1 MAPSGAKNILDRLL
15 ILNRRTSKSALAV
28 PWLAFCLSVFSI
40 LYSGNAVL
48 GQEPAAQDA
57 ESDLPARAMAI
68 LREKCLSCHGGSDK
82 IRGGLALTSREAML
96 TGGDSGPAID
106 LESPEDSLLL
116 SAVNYD
122 ALEMPP
128 SGKLPAAE
136 IGIIAEWLKAGAAWS
151 GESIAAEHAPAH
163 ASPAVNEETKKWWAW
178 QPVRKP
184 EVPGF
189 ADTEPHPIDAFLR
202 RSREQQGLA
211 ANGPADRR
219 TLVRRAFYDLTGL
232 PPTPQQVEAF
242 VNDQRP
248 DAWERLVDELLA
260 SPHYGEKWG
269 RHWLD
274 LVRYA
279 ESNSYERDGTKPFVW
294 RYRDYVIR
302 AFNDDK
308 PYDQFLIEQLAG
320 DELDEVTPESIIAT
334 GYYRLGIWDDE
345 PADPEQAWYDDMDDV
360 LATTSQSM
368 LGLTINCARCHE
380 HKIDPVPQTDY
391 YRLLAFF
398 RNIRRY
404 GVRAHETVVDASL
417 RSIASP
423 EAEEKFA
430 NERREWQEKV
440 EANRKGLEAIEEM
453 VKKDFIP
460 VEHEDFRDEGKRI
473 DLVRKRAGTVI
484 TQEQADEYA
493 RLMAD
498 MRALREN
505 RPESLEMA
513 LCVKE
518 TGARPKKTHVL
529 IRGNAHAE
537 GDEVQPGFPEVLGV
551 PDPEI
556 VPAADGRSTGRRLAL
571 AKWIASRENPLTARV
586 MANRIWQYHF
596 GRGIVRTSSD
606 YGFQGTPPTHPE
618 LLDWLAAEFI
628 EGDWRIKRMHK
639 LIMTSKAWQM
649 SSEDNAACN
658 AKDPLNDYFWKFE
671 MRRLTAEEVR
681 DSILFVNGRL
691 NSEKMYGPSIYPVQP
706 QEVLDGQSIP
716 GDNWH
721 TSSGDELNRRSV
733 YIHIKRSLP
742 VPILANFDIADPDS
756 PCPARFNT
764 VQPTQALGMINSDF
778 LKLQAGAFAQ
788 SVRDSVPE
796 KENIT
801 GQVGEALRRVLQR
814 EPEDAEVARGVAFV
828 QSPPVAGEKETDRL
842 ALFCLIALNLNEF
855 LYLD

>member
-40 LYSGNAVL
+40 LCSGIAVL
-48 GQEPAAQDA
+48 GQEPAVRDA
-57 ESDLPARAMAI
+57 ETDLPARAMAI

-96 TGGDSGPAID
+96 NGGDSGPAID

-136 IGIIAEWLKAGAAWS
+136 IGIIEEWLKAGAAWS
-151 GESIAAEHAPAH
+151 GESIAAEPAPAH
-163 ASPAVNEETKKWWAW
+163 APPTVNEETKKWWAW
-178 QPVRKP
+178 QPVKQP
-184 EVPGF
+184 DVPAF
-189 ADTEPHPIDAFLR
+189 ADSESHPIDAFLR
-202 RSREQQGLA
+202 SSREQQGLA

-248 DAWERLVDELLA
+248 DAWERLIDELLA

-320 DELDEVTPESIIAT
+320 DELDDVTPESIIAT

-380 HKIDPVPQTDY
+380 HKIDPVPQADY

-398 RNIRRY
+398 RNVRRY

-423 EAEEKFA
+423 EAQEKFEG
-430 NERREWQEKV
+430 ERREWQEKV
-440 EANRKGLEAIEEM
+440 EANRKALEAIEEI

-473 DLVRKRAGTVI
+473 DLVRKRAGKVI

-493 RLMAD
+493 RLMSD
-498 MRALREN
+498 MRTLREN

-556 VPAADGRSTGRRLAL
+556 TPARGRSSGRRLAL

-658 AKDPLNDYFWKFE
+658 AKDPLNDYFWKYE
-671 MRRLTAEEVR
+671 LRRLTAEEVR
-681 DSILFVNGRL
+681 DSILFVNGQL

-796 KENIT
+796 KENIA

-828 QSPPVAGEKETDRL
+828 QSPPQTGEKETDRL